1 MKNLGLLILRLTVGP
16 LLAAHGAQKLFGSF
30 SGPGLKGTSGFMES
44 LGMRPGSV
52 WGSMAGMAEF
62 SGGILTA
69 LGFLNPVGPLNI
81 MAAMAVA
88 TRKAH
93 WKLPV
98 FVSSGGAELAATNM
112 AAAAAIAAAGP
123 GAYSLDRLFGIRLP
137 RWFAVM
143 AAVFTA
149 VMVYLA
155 TERPDVVEHAVNTVS
170 GTVTGNTGSTATNN
184 APSQPLDS
192 DLEVETRPRQEEP
205 HPAPTS

>member
-1 MKNLGLLILRLTVGP
+1 VKNLGLLLLRLTVGP

-30 SGPGLKGTSGFMES
+30 SGPGLKGTSGFMET
-44 LGMRPGSV
+44 LGMRPGSM
-52 WGSMAGMAEF
+52 WGPMAGMAEF
-62 SGGILTA
+62 AGGILTA
-69 LGFLNPVGPLNI
+69 LGFLNPIGPLNI

-98 FVSSGGAELAATNM
+98 FVSSGGAELAATNL
-112 AAAAAIAAAGP
+112 AAAAAIATAGP

-137 RWFAVM
+137 RWMTVM
-143 AAVFTA
+143 VTA
-149 VMVYLA
+149 TMALMVYLA
-155 TERPDVVEHAVNTVS
+155 TERPDVVENVVNTAS
-170 GTVTGNTGSTATNN
+170 SAVTGNTGG
-184 APSQPLDS
+184 APTQTPMDS